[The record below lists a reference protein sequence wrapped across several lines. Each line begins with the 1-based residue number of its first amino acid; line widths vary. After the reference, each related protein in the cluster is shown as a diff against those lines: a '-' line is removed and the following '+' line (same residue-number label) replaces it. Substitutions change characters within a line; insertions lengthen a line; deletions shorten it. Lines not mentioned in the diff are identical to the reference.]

1 MRGGKCQY
9 LLRNTGG
16 FLGCDTGYKYSGDW
30 ECQFDGPGK
39 ESGIWI
45 DAKKLASA
53 IFQLEYFNAPPTS
66 EENSKFKG
74 QKMKF
79 NNMMNILRK

>member
-9 LLRNTGG
+9 LLRNTDGY
-16 FLGCDTGYKYSGDW
+16 LGCESGYKYSSEW

-45 DAKKLASA
+45 DAKILASVT
-53 IFQLEYFNAPPTS
+53 FSLDYFTAPLTT
-66 EENSKFKG
+66 EDKKFKG

-79 NNMMNILRK
+79 NNMMKMLKK